1 MRLARAARPT
11 VPEPVASGPAARGAV
26 MLVTLESAF
35 DADAERIALSSALD
49 GGLPLR
55 LVDLIDMAFA
65 PISGLYGRRSL
76 ATVEERDALRH
87 TAETAAALGLEVAI
101 LHVRSRRP
109 ARALAEVV
117 AEERP
122 TLLVVGPSRVRDS
135 RRLRGVVRQ
144 ACESSCLV
152 WIADGLPT

>member
-1 MRLARAARPT
+1 MRLARTARPT
-11 VPEPVASGPAARGAV
+11 LPEPLAAGPASRGAV

-35 DADAERIALSSALD
+35 DADAERLALASALD

-55 LVDLIDMAFA
+55 LVDLIDMALS
-65 PISGLYGRRSL
+65 PISGLLGHRSL
-76 ATVEERDALRH
+76 ATSEERDALRH
-87 TAETAAALGLEVAI
+87 TAETAASLGLDVAI

-122 TLLVVGPSRVRDS
+122 TLLVVGPSRVRDA

-144 ACESSCLV
+144 ACASSCLV
-152 WIADGLPT
+152 WIAEGLPT